1 MNKKERK
8 IIYEEAI
15 KKFGTDIQFIIAI
28 EEMSELTKELTKMIR
43 GYDRG
48 NGLVEEIGDVRIM
61 LEIIEIILNCENE
74 VIESIDFKLNN
85 PVTREKII
93 VGRKKRESWKIN
105 DRF

>member
-8 IIYEEAI
+8 IIYEEII
-15 KKFGTDIQFIIAI
+15 KKFGIDIQFVIAI
-28 EEMSELTKELTKMIR
+28 EEMSELTKEITKMIR

-48 NGLVEEIGDVRIM
+48 NALMEEIGDVKIM
-61 LEIIEIILNCENE
+61 LEMIEIILDCEDK
-74 VIESIDFKLNN
+74 VIECIDFKLNN

-93 VGRKKRESWKIN
+93 IGKTRRNWKIN

>member
-93 VGRKKRESWKIN
+93 IGRKRERVGK
-105 DRF
+105 

>member
-93 VGRKKRESWKIN
+93 IGRKRESWKIN
-105 DRF
+105 DRL